1 MPARARKKETS
12 ASSVSSKESTAKF
25 SAKKVKEPRKKP
37 PRCLVKLCELC
48 ITLFRVMIGLVIV
61 FMFSIYMFY
70 GGGGKFPENNIVGEP
85 IFVWIIISNH
95 NFIYKIQNSYFFKK
109 KDSSNLE
116 KLIDLQYP
124 PGNVAVSEG
133 GRVFFTLHPEGQPTY
148 QIYGLYQQKLSNM

>member
-95 NFIYKIQNSYFFKK
+95 NFIKYKTHTFLKK
-109 KDSSNLE
+109 RIL
-116 KLIDLQYP
+116 
-124 PGNVAVSEG
+124 
-133 GRVFFTLHPEGQPTY
+133 PT
-148 QIYGLYQQKLSNM
+148 